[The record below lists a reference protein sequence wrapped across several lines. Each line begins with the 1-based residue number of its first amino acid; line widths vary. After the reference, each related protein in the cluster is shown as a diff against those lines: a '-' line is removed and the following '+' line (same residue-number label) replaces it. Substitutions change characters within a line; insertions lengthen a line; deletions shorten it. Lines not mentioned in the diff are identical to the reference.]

1 MNEEV
6 TLDEFTGADESKT
19 SQQDWLAPTDSFP
32 QDWQVVDFESVL
44 EDIRYGTDTKSN
56 TEGRGFPTL
65 RIPNIVDKKVT
76 TDDLKYTELDGEEAN
91 RLMLDNGDILLIR
104 TNGNPN
110 YVGRCAVFDGELD
123 DCVYASYLIRLRL
136 DEHSSLPKF
145 VSEFLNS
152 HLGRIEMSGWI
163 NTSAGNHN
171 IGISAIENFSLP
183 LPPISEQRQ
192 IIAVL
197 HNVNEAIEKTEEIID
212 QATRV
217 RKGLMQDLF
226 RYGLD
231 ENGELRDSGDGSEPY
246 RKTKYGEIPES
257 WDIVPLS
264 QLVPEDAP
272 IVYGILKPGDHQPDG
287 VPVVKVKDIHDG
299 EVKQG
304 DILHTSQEIHEDFKR
319 AELREGDLLFTIRG
333 TVGRMAFVPERLD
346 GGNITQDT
354 ARIRVTEANPRF
366 VRYFFETETP
376 NNYFERNTIGQA
388 VQGIN
393 LEDLREVPVHLPSEE
408 EQARI
413 VEIIDQHSEALRNER
428 DYLQHLQRFKR
439 GLMQDLLSGAVRT
452 TDTNIEVPEE
462 IAQHG

>member
-1 MNEEV
+1 MSEEA
-6 TLDEFTGADESKT
+6 TLDDFTAGEAESK
-19 SQQDWLAPTDSFP
+19 
-32 QDWQVVDFESVL
+32 E
-44 EDIRYGTDTKSN
+44 
-56 TEGRGFPTL
+56 
-65 RIPNIVDKKVT
+65 
-76 TDDLKYTELDGEEAN
+76 DGEEELFGLGEIPADWSIEPLADIAEIIPGN
-91 RLMLDNGDILLIR
+91 SPPSSTYNETGNGLPFFQ
-104 TNGNPN
+104 GN
-110 YVGRCAVFDGELD
+110 
-123 DCVYASYLIRLRL
+123 
-136 DEHSSLPKF
+136 
-145 VSEFLNS
+145 SEFGYFHPEADTWCSEPRKEAEKNDVLMSIRAPVGDLNIADRNCCI
-152 HLGRIEMSGWI
+152 GRGLAALRPKTLNGLYLFYNLAERKPWLSRLATGSTFKSVTKGDLQLLDI
-163 NTSAGNHN
+163 
-171 IGISAIENFSLP
+171 P
-183 LPPISEQRQ
+183 LPPISEQRK
-192 IIAVL
+192 IATVL
-197 HNVNEAIEKTEEIID
+197 HNVDQTIQKTGEIIE

-231 ENGELRDSGDGSEPY
+231 DNGELRDPDSGSISY
-246 RKTKYGEIPES
+246 RETKYGEIPVD
-257 WDIVPLS
+257 WDIVPLQ

-272 IVYGILKPGDHQPDG
+272 IVYGILKPGDHQPNG

-333 TVGRMAFVPERLD
+333 TVGRMAFVPESLD

-366 VRYFFETETP
+366 IRYFFETETP

-413 VEIIDQHSEALRNER
+413 VEIIDGYSETLQNER
-428 DYLQHLQRFKR
+428 KYQQGLERFKK
-439 GLMQDLLSGAVRT
+439 GLMQDLLSGTVRT
-452 TDTNIEVPEE
+452 TDTNIEVPDKIE
-462 IAQHG
+462 QHG